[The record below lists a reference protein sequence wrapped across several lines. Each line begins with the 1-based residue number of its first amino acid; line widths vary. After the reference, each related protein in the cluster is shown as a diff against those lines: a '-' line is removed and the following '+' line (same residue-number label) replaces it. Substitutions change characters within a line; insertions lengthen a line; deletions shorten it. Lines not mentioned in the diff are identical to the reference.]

1 MRIGIKKIVDLYYT
15 ALMTTLVFTFADH
28 LLQGIVQ
35 YYCKDL
41 LLYILMWLSLVI
53 QTTFAYVH
61 IIKVPNKNYTTKA
74 FLWGSVDIGVAL
86 YVCASIGST
95 CKSNEYIELSSY
107 LHLSIPFLI
116 LSCSQLIWF
125 ITVKEFNVSA
135 IFRISILFL
144 GMLAV
149 TISECVNHSFWNL
162 VAIVVLIVLLGILR
176 VLDTSPRFFAN
187 VVTKIWEKIK
197 VKYIKKGFHAQLK
210 EEHDTDVSKPIEQ

>member
-1 MRIGIKKIVDLYYT
+1 M
-15 ALMTTLVFTFADH
+15 
-28 LLQGIVQ
+28 
-35 YYCKDL
+35 
-41 LLYILMWLSLVI
+41 
-53 QTTFAYVH
+53 
-61 IIKVPNKNYTTKA
+61 
-74 FLWGSVDIGVAL
+74 
-86 YVCASIGST
+86 
-95 CKSNEYIELSSY
+95 
-107 LHLSIPFLI
+107 
-116 LSCSQLIWF
+116 
-125 ITVKEFNVSA
+125 KEFNVSA